1 MVKTSRRRR
10 KKMANETDFYDKIFK
25 VPDRVRE
32 KSYVKSREE
41 YDKLYAESI
50 KDPNAF
56 WAKLAEQRLSWF
68 KMFDKSKVSDWS
80 FAADDLHVKWFEG
93 GKMNVSYNCLDRH
106 LETKK
111 TKAAI
116 IFEGN
121 DPNDWKIYT
130 YFDMYREVNKCANV
144 LKKLGVKKGDRV
156 AIYLPMIPE
165 LAITMLACARI
176 GAIHTVVFG
185 GFSAEALRD
194 RIQDSQA
201 SLLICADGYY
211 RSGKTVASK
220 AGADTAMAANPSIKN
235 AVVVKRANCEVTM
248 KEGRDL
254 WWHDLMSAPDIK
266 GECEPEVLDAEDP
279 LFILYTSG
287 STGKPKGVVHTQ
299 GGYLLYA
306 YQTAKWVFDLKDDDI
321 HWCTADI
328 GWITGHTY

>member
-1 MVKTSRRRR
+1 
-10 KKMANETDFYDKIFK
+10 MANETDFYDKIFK

-32 KSYVKSREE
+32 KSYVKSRAE
-41 YDKLYAESI
+41 YDKMYAESI

-56 WAKLAEQRLSWF
+56 WGKLAEERLSWF
-68 KMFDKSKVSDWS
+68 KMFDKNKVSDWS

-130 YFDMYREVNKCANV
+130 DFDMYREVNKSANV

-165 LAITMLACARI
+165 LAITMLACARV
-176 GAIHTVVFG
+176 GAIHAIVFG

-194 RIQDSQA
+194 RVNDCEC
-201 SLLICADGYY
+201 SLLITC
-211 RSGKTVASK
+211 
-220 AGADTAMAANPSIKN
+220 
-235 AVVVKRANCEVTM
+235 
-248 KEGRDL
+248 
-254 WWHDLMSAPDIK
+254 
-266 GECEPEVLDAEDP
+266 
-279 LFILYTSG
+279 
-287 STGKPKGVVHTQ
+287 
-299 GGYLLYA
+299 
-306 YQTAKWVFDLKDDDI
+306 
-321 HWCTADI
+321 
-328 GWITGHTY
+328 